1 MLWWGER
8 VANAVPWHPFYKRGR
23 VGRVELNSGGFIL
36 IAKPESTF
44 PNGLKDVVEE
54 DKIIIGKIGILLG
67 ALRVDEFWS
76 YEKPKRGNKMKQY
89 SIHPPC

>member
-1 MLWWGER
+1 MIRQLQT
-8 VANAVPWHPFYKRGR
+8 AVIHNHKSQTCGSWD
-23 VGRVELNSGGFIL
+23 
-36 IAKPESTF
+36 
-44 PNGLKDVVEE
+44 GLPLRRSQRLRRTGDVVEE